1 MSHAEWEEPRWV
13 PRDLWRDGTAS
24 QFVSINS
31 TEQLKGRVA
40 IVTGSGRGI
49 GRAAVTALAQEGVK
63 VVVTD
68 IDSAVVESTCAALRE
83 QGHEVLGVT
92 ADVCDPEQ
100 VQALADRTIE
110 AFGKIDI
117 LVNNAG
123 FTRDKYLAKMPMS
136 DWDAVIDTVLKGAYL
151 CTKAVVPSMMA
162 QKWGRVIHISSR
174 AHYGNPGQTNYSA
187 AKAGLIGFSRALALE
202 QGKFNITS
210 NAIAPGFIET
220 ELVKALPTYERIK
233 EAALARNSMPYV
245 GTPEDVASAILFFA
259 SEHAR
264 YITGEVLH
272 VSGGRFSG

>member
-1 MSHAEWEEPRWV
+1 M
-13 PRDLWRDGTAS
+13 DLH
-24 QFVSINS
+24 
-31 TEQLKGRVA
+31 LKGRVA

-49 GRAAVTALAQEGVK
+49 GLAAVTALAQEGVK

-68 IDSAVVESTCAALRE
+68 IDSAVVETGCAALRDN
-83 QGHEVLGVT
+83 GHEALGVT
-92 ADVCDPEQ
+92 ADVCDAEQ
-100 VQALADRTIE
+100 VQALVDRTIE
-110 AFGKIDI
+110 AFGKVDI

-123 FTRDKYLAKMPMS
+123 FTRDKYLVKMPMS

-151 CTKAVVPSMMA
+151 CTKAALPSMMA

-220 ELVKALPTYERIK
+220 ELVKALPTYERLK
-233 EAALARNSMPYV
+233 EAALTRNSVPFV
-245 GTPEDVASAILFFA
+245 GTPEDVAGAILYLA